1 MKKKKKKE
9 NGAKEEKLIII
20 LTLFPPNHFSPSI
33 GQAAHIFIFL
43 TASVAA
49 EKTLLPDLFTSRK
62 KKLPIIGRMVQFF
75 FFLTCLFLTHA

>member
-1 MKKKKKKE
+1 M
-9 NGAKEEKLIII
+9 AKEEKLIII

-49 EKTLLPDLFTSRK
+49 EKKLLPDLFTSRK
-62 KKLPIIGRMVQFF
+62 KNTYHRENGAI
-75 FFLTCLFLTHA
+75 FLLSGHVYF